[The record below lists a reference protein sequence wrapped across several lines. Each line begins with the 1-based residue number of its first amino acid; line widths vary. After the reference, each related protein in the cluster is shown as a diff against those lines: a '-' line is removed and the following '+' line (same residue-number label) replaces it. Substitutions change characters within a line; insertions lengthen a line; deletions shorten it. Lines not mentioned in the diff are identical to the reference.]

1 MQRLIT
7 FASRAAELA
16 GKEFKNKDDTLWT
29 LLEDGQQPIHFTSD
43 RERAL
48 NDENLS
54 LLGLEHPVI
63 RKVMQEYV
71 ELSESNRAILGK
83 IEGIAK
89 GGLLT
94 VWKVNTQTKDS
105 QTTHHIV
112 RIGITIDGDRAP
124 WLENLDDKILSNIW
138 SNSSDIVFWK
148 NIASQQRQRIQ
159 ELLHRE
165 LLYSGIISEDMSY
178 SNSLLAVFGI
188 EK

>member
-1 MQRLIT
+1 
-7 FASRAAELA
+7 
-16 GKEFKNKDDTLWT
+16 

-63 RKVMQEYV
+63 RRVMEEYV
-71 ELSESNRAILGK
+71 ELRESNRAILGK

-89 GGLLT
+89 GRMLT
-94 VWKVNTQTKDS
+94 FWKVNTQTKDG

-112 RIGITIDGDRAP
+112 RIGITIDGDRAQC
-124 WLENLDDKILSNIW
+124 LEHLDDKILNNFW
-138 SNSSDIVFWK
+138 SNSTDIVFRK
-148 NIASQQRQRIQ
+148 KIASQQRQRIQ